1 MDDKMLKKRMELL
14 NKNYEKLPNK
24 TDASAVIK
32 AIENERKPARRKRKI
47 VHWPYA
53 ASFIGVLLIA
63 SILVLQFVGGEGKPA
78 QNGQN
83 NQAEMTEKELSK
95 ATAEIKSH
103 YNVRTTQAAG
113 SLGLSKAVFVETPM
127 AKEAE
132 EYVTYVLRSIEDG
145 DIQLNQNPEY
155 LNKVE
160 DNLNEMLMTPQQI
173 VDKLTGKQLADEEA
187 EAWVKKYTESHDN
200 LLPVYETEMARY
212 QGEWTEDIA
221 YGQLDGRDIL
231 LEREKEYS
239 EKLITLVEGATA
251 NGISLAYS
259 QTAEQFEAVSDLHY
273 LSMMLSSSELPDAY
287 MDVLKLESIPKVLNG
302 GVITTN
308 WVRAGGDLLWYERAI
323 ENLPPNSEFRD
334 QFILEYRN
342 LFNAYVKG
350 SSAQSIFN
358 EEGILKP
365 EIKEA
370 FEELTEKHPETK
382 TAERVGLYLEKL
394 KGHEFTKPE
403 DWEQFNLEFEL

>member
-1 MDDKMLKKRMELL
+1 MDDNMLKKRMELL

-32 AIENERKPARRKRKI
+32 AIENEKRPPKRKRPL

-63 SILVLQFVGGEGKPA
+63 SVLVMQFVGGEGNPA
-78 QNGQN
+78 QNGEN
-83 NQAEMTEKELSK
+83 NQAEMTEQGLSK

-113 SLGLSKAVFVETPM
+113 SLGLSKAVFAETSM

-132 EYVTYVLRSIEDG
+132 DYVTYVLRSIEDG
-145 DIQLNQNPEY
+145 KMRMSTDRQKDIE
-155 LNKVE
+155 E
-160 DNLNEMLMTPQQI
+160 NLDEMLMTPQQM
-173 VDKLTGKQLADEEA
+173 VDGLTGKQLAEQEA
-187 EAWVKKYTESHDN
+187 EAWVMKYTESHDN
-200 LLPVYETEMARY
+200 LLPVYETEMAKY
-212 QGEWTEDIA
+212 QGEWKEDIV

-251 NGISLAYS
+251 NGISLSFS
-259 QTAEQFEAVSDLHY
+259 QTADQFEAVSDVQY
-273 LSMMLSSSELPDAY
+273 LSMMLSSSELPDVY
-287 MDVLKLESIPKVLNG
+287 IDVIKLESIPKVLHG
-302 GVITTN
+302 GIITTN
-308 WVRAGGDLLWYERAI
+308 WVRAGGDLLWYENAI

-370 FEELTEKHPETK
+370 FEELIEKHPKTK

-403 DWEQFNLEFEL
+403 DWEQFNLNFEM